1 MRFHPDGAGDAGH
14 DLVPVR
20 AGHGVGALC
29 GLFAASSAVPATG
42 ADAGGNFKGVAFA
55 AAVHVLAVSGL
66 PASGNRA
73 ATAGGAGADA
83 AAGVGSGARAVAG
96 SIHMLLRLVHGHWP
110 PVTPPHTPA
119 GVFQRDICEQYDRW
133 MTDVRGLSPV
143 TRSDRCAEARRFL
156 SWLAE
161 RGSPQAL
168 PKTTANDIDTY
179 MMLRANSLRRSTLT
193 GRATDLRSFL
203 RYLHDT
209 GRLVLEPSTS
219 VIIPRFYAFQGI
231 PSALRAEE
239 IKAVLGVTRKDRS
252 RKGFR
257 DFAILMLLSGYGLR
271 AGEVTGLRLEDVE
284 WRSGTLRIRH
294 SKTSA
299 YSELPLLPAV
309 GNAILDYLQKGRPNT
324 QAREIFIRTC
334 APYRAFQNGSSL
346 HGLISKRLKAA
357 GIEPQGRR
365 GPHAFRHARAI
376 SMLQAAVPINKIG
389 DVLGHRSANSTN
401 TYLKLASADLRAVAL
416 EIPVEVS
423 A

>member
-1 MRFHPDGAGDAGH
+1 
-14 DLVPVR
+14 
-20 AGHGVGALC
+20 
-29 GLFAASSAVPATG
+29 
-42 ADAGGNFKGVAFA
+42 
-55 AAVHVLAVSGL
+55 
-66 PASGNRA
+66 
-73 ATAGGAGADA
+73 
-83 AAGVGSGARAVAG
+83 
-96 SIHMLLRLVHGHWP
+96 MLLRLVHGHWP